1 MNTNSTLISLQGFQ
15 EQMMQNLSQMTDV
28 IDPLA
33 AAAKSEPEK
42 IGHRVCAGCILIC
55 VGVTSDPNETI
66 RKDII
71 YVAVQYHRF
80 VSICFWVMA
89 MLIKVRTKRAFF
101 TKDKTELQ
109 QI

>member
-1 MNTNSTLISLQGFQ
+1 
-15 EQMMQNLSQMTDV
+15 MQNLSQMTDV

-42 IGHRVCAGCILIC
+42 IGHRVCAGCILSC

-80 VSICFWVMA
+80 ISIFF
-89 MLIKVRTKRAFF
+89 LPSIKLNNEYIMDTNCNSSNHRI
-101 TKDKTELQ
+101 L
-109 QI
+109 